1 MAAPAHVVAFEAFP
15 GLARWARAVDILFH
29 GTGEPTP
36 GALALLPGAYAHV
49 QSASALGTWM
59 YEVSRHLDGS
69 ISYNLLSHCRNSEG
83 VVPASSPFGVWM
95 REVSAKIFV
104 A

>member
-49 QSASALGTWM
+49 QSASALGKWM
-59 YEVSRHLDGS
+59 YEVSMNLDGS
-69 ISYNLLSHCRNSEG
+69 ISYDLLSHCRNTES

-104 A
+104 I